1 MGGREAEASTD
12 NVSVLFLIIE
22 ELGYMTERTKVN
34 NKKVGLKYRYN
45 NGAIELMTRT
55 GNE

>member
-1 MGGREAEASTD
+1 M
-12 NVSVLFLIIE
+12 LFLIIE
-22 ELGYMTERTKVN
+22 ELSYMIERTKVN

>member
-1 MGGREAEASTD
+1 M
-12 NVSVLFLIIE
+12 I
-22 ELGYMTERTKVN
+22 ERTKVN

-55 GNE
+55 RNE